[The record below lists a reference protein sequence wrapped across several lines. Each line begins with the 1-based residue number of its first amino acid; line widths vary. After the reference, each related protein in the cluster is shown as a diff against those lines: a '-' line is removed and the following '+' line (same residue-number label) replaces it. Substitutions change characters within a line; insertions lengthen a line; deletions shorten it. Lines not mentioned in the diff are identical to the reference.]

1 MLSLTQSDHI
11 RRGFTLVEILIVVVI
26 LGILAVMV
34 VPQFST
40 ASEDAMES
48 QLRSNV
54 RLVRS
59 QIELYRV
66 QHDGRLPHL
75 DENGKNSYAQSVD
88 RLINKTN
95 ASGKITDTGPYG
107 PYLDKWPA
115 NPFAEDALDDK
126 IAIGKRAW
134 PPRNNKSGWYYC
146 YETGVVSPNTTEGA
160 LDLDPDK
167 G

>member
-1 MLSLTQSDHI
+1 MVSLTQSDGI
-11 RRGFTLVEILIVVVI
+11 RRGFTLVEILIVVVT
-26 LGILAVMV
+26 LGILAAMV

-48 QLRSNV
+48 QLCSNV
-54 RLVRS
+54 RLVRN

-75 DENGKNSYAQSVD
+75 DENGKNSYAKAID
-88 RLINKTN
+88 RLLNKTT
-95 ASGKITDTGPYG
+95 ASGKITESGSYG

-115 NPFAEDALDDK
+115 NPFAEDALDEK
-126 IAIGKRAW
+126 IAIGKKTA

-146 YETGVVSPNTTEGA
+146 YETGVVSANTTKGA
-160 LDLDPDK
+160 LDMDPDS
-167 G
+167 